1 MQLGHLQVFAMHQQ
15 RDREE
20 AVLEQMSRVTVS
32 PQQQQQQQLDPAWSM
47 AALRTDV
54 AELARQTAGEAAVVA
69 RMAELELGGGAGLR
83 AAMSGL
89 QLEPHQAAL
98 EAPPNPSYTE
108 YMMQRARLEAS
119 STSSSS
125 SRSPLFL
132 SALASHALQLG
143 PQ

>member
-1 MQLGHLQVFAMHQQ
+1 MHQQ

-32 PQQQQQQQLDPAWSM
+32 PQQQQQQLDPAWSM

-119 STSSSS
+119 SSSSSSSS

>member
-1 MQLGHLQVFAMHQQ
+1 MFAMHQQ

-119 STSSSS
+119 STSSS
-125 SRSPLFL
+125 RSPLFL

>member
-1 MQLGHLQVFAMHQQ
+1 MHQQ

-20 AVLEQMSRVTVS
+20 AVLDQMSRVTVS

-83 AAMSGL
+83 ATMSGL

-119 STSSSS
+119 SSSTSSSS

>member
-1 MQLGHLQVFAMHQQ
+1 MHQQ

-108 YMMQRARLEAS
+108 YMMQRARLEAA
-119 STSSSS
+119 TTPS

>member
-32 PQQQQQQQLDPAWSM
+32 PQQQQQQLDPAWSM

-119 STSSSS
+119 SSSS

>member
-1 MQLGHLQVFAMHQQ
+1 MHQQ

-108 YMMQRARLEAS
+108 YMMQRAGLEAS
-119 STSSSS
+119 TTPTPS

>member
-1 MQLGHLQVFAMHQQ
+1 MHQQ

-32 PQQQQQQQLDPAWSM
+32 PQQQQQQLDPAWSM

-119 STSSSS
+119 STSSS
-125 SRSPLFL
+125 RSPLFL

>member
-1 MQLGHLQVFAMHQQ
+1 MHQQ

-119 STSSSS
+119 SSSSSSPS

>member
-1 MQLGHLQVFAMHQQ
+1 MHQQ

-119 STSSSS
+119 SSSSSSSS

>member
-1 MQLGHLQVFAMHQQ
+1 MHQQ

-32 PQQQQQQQLDPAWSM
+32 PQQQQQQQQLDPAWSM

-54 AELARQTAGEAAVVA
+54 AELSRQTAGEAAVVA

-108 YMMQRARLEAS
+108 YMMQRAGLEAA
-119 STSSSS
+119 TTPS

>member
-1 MQLGHLQVFAMHQQ
+1 MHQQ

-32 PQQQQQQQLDPAWSM
+32 PQQQQQQLDPAWSM

-89 QLEPHQAAL
+89 QLEPHQAAM

-119 STSSSS
+119 STSSS
-125 SRSPLFL
+125 RSPLFL

>member
-1 MQLGHLQVFAMHQQ
+1 MHQQ

-32 PQQQQQQQLDPAWSM
+32 PQQQQQQLDPAWSM

-119 STSSSS
+119 SSSS

>member
-1 MQLGHLQVFAMHQQ
+1 MHQQ

-20 AVLEQMSRVTVS
+20 AVLAQMSRLTVS
-32 PQQQQQQQLDPAWSM
+32 PQQQQLDPAWSM

-89 QLEPHQAAL
+89 QLEPHQAAM

-108 YMMQRARLEAS
+108 YMMQRAGLEAT
-119 STSSSS
+119 ST